1 MIARMEIRHREL
13 AWSLV
18 AAMMVAGMTLHAT
31 VRFGMPF
38 SDHMVLQRE
47 KPVAVWGWA
56 DPGEKVTV
64 TFAEQSVAT
73 TADAKGEWRV
83 NLKPMPASKTPRTLA
98 ANGVK
103 VQDVLVGEVWFAG
116 GQSNMGVPLVWVDP
130 RHGDE
135 KGAMIAQ
142 YIRRPYVRFAR
153 NEAWWSQ
160 KPIRGG
166 AVKWHVMNYE
176 NLKSDEGD
184 GPRHYGFSAVASYFA
199 LELYSELDVPIGILA
214 AYNGG
219 INIESWTP
227 REGFE
232 SIPELHE
239 LAEKYPVSAD
249 EWEKRWKELSRGGIC
264 GGPYRQPTALWNSC
278 IEPLTP
284 YTIRGAI
291 WYQGENNA
299 QDADHYCILSHALWN
314 GWAKKFE
321 NPELPFYF
329 AQLAP
334 WGNPRAPLVQ
344 EAQAQFAAEQPNA
357 AMAVINDLGN
367 IVDVHPNRKQTVA
380 QRLALHAFKRLYGYT
395 HIQDNSPTL
404 KSWRIEGNR
413 FILSFNDV
421 RRFYVYNPDRSLKVG
436 FEVCGADGKWQS
448 ADIENFKVDKE
459 GGKDYRYGELV
470 GTDVVVSAKG
480 VEKPVKLRYLHS
492 SPWYGALYSEVNL
505 PVGAFHIGE

>member
-1 MIARMEIRHREL
+1 
-13 AWSLV
+13 
-18 AAMMVAGMTLHAT
+18 MMVAGTTLHAT
-31 VRFGMPF
+31 VRLGMPF

-64 TFAEQSVAT
+64 TFAKQSVSSV
-73 TADAKGEWRV
+73 ADRDGCWRV

-153 NEAWWSQ
+153 NEARWSQ

-199 LELYSELDVPIGILA
+199 LELYAELDVPIGILA

-239 LAEKYPVSAD
+239 LAEKYPVSAE
-249 EWEKRWKELSRGGIC
+249 EWEKRGKELSRGGIC

-299 QDADHYCILSHALWN
+299 QDAGHYCILSHALWN

-404 KSWRIEGNR
+404 KSWRIEGNK
-413 FILSFNDV
+413 FILSFNDAK
-421 RRFYVYNPDRSLKVG
+421 RFYVYNPDRSLKVG
-436 FEVCGADGKWQS
+436 FEVCGADGKWQP
-448 ADIENFKVDKE
+448 AEIENFKVDKE
-459 GGKDYRYGELV
+459 GGKEYRYGELV
-470 GTDVVVSAKG
+470 GTDVIVSAKG